1 VQIAVVLTTY
11 NRPDALAAV
20 LEGYLAQ
27 TDPAFA
33 VVVADDGSAAATRE
47 VVERFRARAPFPL
60 AHVWHEDRGFR
71 AGAIRNRAVAGTDA
85 PYLLFSDGDCVPV
98 PDFVARH
105 RALAEPGWFL
115 VGHRVLLTERLS
127 TRVLRDGLPVSR
139 WGAGRWL
146 RAWLARDL
154 DRLLPLFRLPD
165 LGAVRRLAPD
175 RWEGAKSCNL
185 SLWRSDFLAV
195 NGFDE
200 SYAGWGLEDSDLVIR
215 LLAAG
220 IRRKSARFAAPVLH
234 LWHPEQDRSAL
245 PENRRRLEA
254 VLQSGRTAA
263 VAGIDRYL

>member
-1 VQIAVVLTTY
+1 MKLSVVVTTY
-11 NRPDALAAV
+11 NRPDALELV
-20 LEGYLAQ
+20 LAGYAAQ
-27 TDPAFA
+27 TDPDFEL
-33 VVVADDGSAAATRE
+33 VVADDGSTDETRA
-47 VVERFRARAPFPL
+47 VVDAFRARAPFPV

-98 PDFVARH
+98 GDFVARH
-105 RALAEPGWFL
+105 RVLAEPGWFL
-115 VGHRVLLTERLS
+115 VGHRVLLAERFS
-127 TRVLRDGLPVSR
+127 ARVLRDGVPIAR

-154 DRLLPLFRLPD
+154 DRLLPLVRVPD
-165 LGAVRRLAPD
+165 LGALRRLAPA
-175 RWEGAKSCNL
+175 RWKGAKTCNL

-200 SYAGWGLEDSDLVIR
+200 SYAGWGLEDSDLIIR

-220 IRRKSARFAAPVLH
+220 IRRKSARFAAPVFH
-234 LWHPEQDRSAL
+234 LWHPEQDRSSL

>member
-1 VQIAVVLTTY
+1 MRIAVVLTTY
-11 NRPDALAAV
+11 NRPDALTAV

-33 VVVADDGSAAATRE
+33 VVVADDGSTDATRA
-47 VVERFRARAPFPL
+47 VVDRFRARAPFPL
-60 AHVWHEDRGFR
+60 GHVWQEDRGFR

-85 PYLLFSDGDCVPV
+85 PYLLFSDGDCVPGS
-98 PDFVARH
+98 DFVARH

-115 VGHRVLLTERLS
+115 VGHRVLLAEGFS
-127 TRVLRDGLPVSR
+127 ARVLRDGVPIAQ

-154 DRLLPLFRLPD
+154 DRLLPLLRLPD
-165 LGAVRRLAPD
+165 LAALRRMAPS

-185 SLWRSDFLAV
+185 SLWRSEFLAV

-200 SYAGWGLEDSDLVIR
+200 SYAGWGLEDSDLAIR

-220 IRRKSARFAAPVLH
+220 IRRKSARFSAPVFH
-234 LWHPEQDRSAL
+234 LWHPEQDRSSL